1 MQTVMLYA
9 QVCTHSSCANCVRM
23 KYVEAL
29 RLAHRQIQ
37 DEGSQY
43 NKVKLE
49 EYALNHIK
57 PDIKCFEFAEF
68 ERLKKLEDMK

>member
-1 MQTVMLYA
+1 METVMLYA

-29 RLAHRQIQ
+29 RLAHQQIRE
-37 DEGSQY
+37 EGVTY

-57 PDIKCFEFAEF
+57 PDTKCFECMEY
-68 ERLKKLEDMK
+68 ERLKKLDGLK